1 MSFEMKKKRG
11 TIYLASAA
19 IALAVSLGAGQGLA
33 HADETSQTKTN
44 QTVSQSA
51 ATDHDTATDQA
62 KRQAASQSTA
72 SAQSATASSSS
83 SDVKAANAPADQQ
96 PAATDNNQA
105 NTADQNKQ
113 NQQNNQVQTEDPRQ
127 KALDKFASEHVSGYI
142 YSPDVSTA
150 NGGYNWF
157 EDGQLFTGFRYYTGT
172 YYWFVNGVRQNAG
185 WRQAWGYTYYTDNDG
200 RAVQGNQTIDG
211 QEFNFGNDGTYYLR
225 STGYLYDGS
234 SQNGGYRWYEDGKL
248 YTGFRYYANTY
259 YWFIDGVRQNAGWRE
274 AWGYKYYTDNDG
286 RAVQGTQIIDGRAH
300 YFGDDNTFYERPLQG
315 YIWDGSPQNG
325 GYRWYENGELFTG
338 FRYYTGTYYWFID
351 GVRQNAGWREA
362 WGYTY
367 YTDGDG
373 RAVSGRQWVDGAEHF
388 FGNDNTYYERRSTF
402 FTDGGNIYYANG
414 DGNIVTDWQ
423 TIDGRSVHFWADGR
437 LDTDSVNIDFGHW
450 SLDQRALGA
459 PEGCEGVSFQ
469 MALSAKG
476 KSVPDIHDIYNR
488 IGYGFGVSPYDGFHG
503 NPFGYGQ
510 WYTQTVLAAPLAAKL
525 NGAYGVETK
534 DITGAGVGDVLS
546 QLMANNLV
554 ITYLPWNLQ
563 LNNASNNFHVQ
574 LIYGYRDGGFLIAD
588 PLTIAR
594 GANYWL
600 STSDWAYLNANVQ
613 PVGYGA
619 PASMNVAVI

>member
-1 MSFEMKKKRG
+1 M
-11 TIYLASAA
+11 
-19 IALAVSLGAGQGLA
+19 
-33 HADETSQTKTN
+33 
-44 QTVSQSA
+44 
-51 ATDHDTATDQA
+51 
-62 KRQAASQSTA
+62 
-72 SAQSATASSSS
+72 
-83 SDVKAANAPADQQ
+83 
-96 PAATDNNQA
+96 
-105 NTADQNKQ
+105 
-113 NQQNNQVQTEDPRQ
+113 
-127 KALDKFASEHVSGYI
+127 
-142 YSPDVSTA
+142 
-150 NGGYNWF
+150 NGF
-157 EDGQLFTGFRYYTGT
+157 
-172 YYWFVNGVRQNAG
+172 RQNAG
-185 WRQAWGYTYYTDNDG
+185 WRHAWGYTYYTDNDG

-211 QEFNFGNDGTYYLR
+211 QAFDFGNDGTYYLR
-225 STGYLYDGS
+225 STGYLFDGS

-259 YWFIDGVRQNAGWRE
+259 YWFIN
-274 AWGYKYYTDNDG
+274 
-286 RAVQGTQIIDGRAH
+286 
-300 YFGDDNTFYERPLQG
+300 
-315 YIWDGSPQNG
+315 
-325 GYRWYENGELFTG
+325 
-338 FRYYTGTYYWFID
+338 

-367 YTDGDG
+367 Y
-373 RAVSGRQWVDGAEHF
+373 
-388 FGNDNTYYERRSTF
+388 
-402 FTDGGNIYYANG
+402 TDGGNIYYANG

-423 TIDGRSVHFWADGR
+423 TIDGRNVHFWADGR

-450 SLDQRALGA
+450 SLDQRVLGA

-469 MALSAKG
+469 MSLSAKG
-476 KSVPDIHDIYNR
+476 KPVPDIHDIYNR
-488 IGYGFGVSPYDGFHG
+488 IGYGFGVSPYDGSHG

-554 ITYLPWNLQ
+554 ITYLLWNLQ

-588 PLTIAR
+588 PLTIVR

-619 PASMNVAVI
+619 PASMNVAVV